1 MDNSDHIFSPILWS
15 SVFVAYNS
23 NRKVDANMNF
33 AKTVRVKSRWLQCHQ
48 KKHLGW
54 SKHFLI
60 LLFNEIFSRNLVC
73 KRFRFSINISDLT
86 SNDFGQIVL
95 TYTDSKSTVLRSSQR
110 ALRRGTTQY
119 TLHSCCQHS
128 QKKPLLLKIIK
139 LSYFFSKY
147 KLSHELMMHR
157 LHNCSVL

>member
-1 MDNSDHIFSPILWS
+1 MSNHENILFHYTYFKALHI
-15 SVFVAYNS
+15 ACRQNE
-23 NRKVDANMNF
+23 
-33 AKTVRVKSRWLQCHQ
+33 AKTTSESHVIFQFFCDLTEY
-48 KKHLGW
+48 
-54 SKHFLI
+54 FL
-60 LLFNEIFSRNLVC
+60 EIQPLKDFANSQVQH
-73 KRFRFSINISDLT
+73 KYSDLT
-86 SNDFGQIVL
+86 SSDFGQIVL

-139 LSYFFSKY
+139 LSYFFSK
-147 KLSHELMMHR
+147 LSHELMMHR